1 MWTRGLQLDHVA
13 WGSDFDPKA
22 PPLVGAPDANAA
34 DRAIAEIGS
43 LPEPFFAVLHYANT
57 HYPYRIDPND
67 APFQPQSDAVSR
79 SNVTALRNRYWNAIH
94 LQDKST
100 AKVLQAIRQ
109 SPFGARTVVVFVSDH
124 GESFYEHDVVLHESS
139 LFDPELRVP
148 AWIDAPKGTLTDD
161 EARVLRSLRDVPV
174 TQIDLAPTLL
184 DLMHLHDV
192 DAWSAWRRAMPG
204 TSLLRGH
211 DRDRVDAIA
220 TCNESELLRS
230 RVGTSARRRE
240 IHFPLARAR
249 ISLLRHG
256 SGLR

>member
-1 MWTRGLQLDHVA
+1 
-13 WGSDFDPKA
+13 
-22 PPLVGAPDANAA
+22 
-34 DRAIAEIGS
+34 
-43 LPEPFFAVLHYANT
+43 VLHYANT

-184 DLMHLHDV
+184 DLMHLQDI

-220 TCNESELLRS
+220 TCNELWSCFVPAWGLLRGDEKYIFRSPERGFRCFDTATDSGEAHDLGERGCADLLPRMRELDESERRTLLS
-230 RVGTSARRRE
+230 R
-240 IHFPLARAR
+240 
-249 ISLLRHG
+249 
-256 SGLR
+256 